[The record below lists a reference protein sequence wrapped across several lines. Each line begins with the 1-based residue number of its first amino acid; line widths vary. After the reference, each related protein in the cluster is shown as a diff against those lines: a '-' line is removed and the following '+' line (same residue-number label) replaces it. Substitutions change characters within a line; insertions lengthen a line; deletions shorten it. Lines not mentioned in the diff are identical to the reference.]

1 MVSVSFNRQLVCYM
15 RHLEL
20 MEVRPIQIT
29 EYETLE
35 GINHFSRWFEAL
47 PLQAQGRVRARL
59 ERVKLG
65 AFGDVEAVGEGV
77 SELRFLQTG
86 PGFRIYFGM
95 RGRQMVILLCGGNK
109 SSQKRD
115 VKLAKQLWSEARKL
129 EVKNEK

>member
-1 MVSVSFNRQLVCYM
+1 
-15 RHLEL
+15 
-20 MEVRPIQIT
+20 MEVKPIQIV
-29 EYETLE
+29 EYETAE
-35 GINHFSRWFEAL
+35 GINHFARWFESL
-47 PLQAQGRVRARL
+47 PLPIQGRVLARL

-65 AFGDVEAVGEGV
+65 ALGDVEALGEGV

-95 RGRQMVILLCGGNK
+95 RGRQLVILLCGGNK

-115 VKLAKQLWSEARKL
+115 VKFAKQLWSEARKF